1 MADQKP
7 RVFIIDDEDRIRQ
20 LVADY
25 LDDFDEFEIRVAA
38 TGEDALEELAR
49 EPADVCIVDMRL
61 PGISGEEFILT
72 AGTRGLS
79 KRFLLHTGSM
89 DFNLSKGM
97 KDLGMTSE
105 DVFLKPSDVD
115 EILARVRAVT
125 QGGESA

>member
-1 MADQKP
+1 MLYEVIT
-7 RVFIIDDEDRIRQ
+7 VFIIDDEDRIRQ

-89 DFNLSKGM
+89 DFNLSKGNW
-97 KDLGMTSE
+97 KSPELIS
-105 DVFLKPSDVD
+105 
-115 EILARVRAVT
+115 
-125 QGGESA
+125 GGWTGSNGLRLRL

>member
-1 MADQKP
+1 MADSKP

-25 LDDFDEFEIRVAA
+25 LDDFDEFEVRVAA

-61 PGISGEEFILT
+61 PGISGEEFIIT
-72 AGTRGLS
+72 AGTRGLC
-79 KRFLLHTGSM
+79 KHFLLHTGSM

-97 KDLGMTSE
+97 RELGMTSE

-125 QGGESA
+125 QVG